1 MIGGKHFT
9 RIGELANSVAADV
22 QRLEEGKLPLA
33 ELEQLADHARD
44 LNERLVVLR
53 HKAREGKPALEA
65 APKPAVAAEPAAP
78 AMSSAPIR
86 LDTAPKQT
94 SLIDAIQET
103 EKKPVR
109 SVASDPL
116 EKPVPAI
123 SPLPA
128 PAPAPATAAAAEPP
142 AKQAPAPA
150 PVAETPAKAT
160 PALGPKA
167 SPASIHDKIEKAP
180 IADLGKAIALSQK
193 FWFVAEL
200 FNNDR
205 GAYDKAIEHLN
216 KPQLRAEAK
225 AYVQYEVVAK
235 LKNPPGEEVVAAFT
249 ELIERRHR

>member
-44 LNERLVVLR
+44 LNERLIVLR
-53 HKAREGKPALEA
+53 HKAREGKPVQEV
-65 APKPAVAAEPAAP
+65 APQAPVAAEPEAP
-78 AMSSAPIR
+78 AMSVAPIR

-103 EKKPVR
+103 EKKPAPSPVPPP
-109 SVASDPL
+109 A
-116 EKPVPAI
+116 PVPAAAVVPPK
-123 SPLPA
+123 SA
-128 PAPAPATAAAAEPP
+128 PAPAAE
-142 AKQAPAPA
+142 AS
-150 PVAETPAKAT
+150 AKAT
-160 PALGPKA
+160 PAPATKA
-167 SPASIHDKIEKAP
+167 TPASIHDKIEKAP

>member
-22 QRLEEGKLPLA
+22 QRLEQGKLPLA

-53 HKAREGKPALEA
+53 HKAREGKPVQEA
-65 APKPAVAAEPAAP
+65 APKHPIVAEPEAP
-78 AMSSAPIR
+78 AMSAAPIR

-103 EKKPVR
+103 EKKPAPSPVPPP
-109 SVASDPL
+109 A
-116 EKPVPAI
+116 PVPAAAVE
-123 SPLPA
+123 PPAKPA
-128 PAPAPATAAAAEPP
+128 PAPAAEAP
-142 AKQAPAPA
+142 AKTIPAPA
-150 PVAETPAKAT
+150 TKPA
-160 PALGPKA
+160 
-167 SPASIHDKIEKAP
+167 PASIHDKIEKAP

>member
-53 HKAREGKPALEA
+53 YKAREGKPAQEA
-65 APKPAVAAEPAAP
+65 APKPTVAAEPEAP
-78 AMSSAPIR
+78 AMSVAPIR

-103 EKKPVR
+103 EKRPVR

-116 EKPVPAI
+116 EKPVPAT
-123 SPLPA
+123 SPL
-128 PAPAPATAAAAEPP
+128 PAPAPATAAAAEPS

-150 PVAETPAKAT
+150 PVAEAPAKAA
-160 PALGPKA
+160 PAHGPKA
-167 SPASIHDKIEKAP
+167 APTSVHDKIEKAP

-205 GAYDKAIEHLN
+205 GAYDRAIEHLN

>member
-9 RIGELANSVAADV
+9 RIGDLASSIAADV
-22 QRLEEGKLPLA
+22 QRLEEGKLTLA

-53 HKAREGKPALEA
+53 HKAREGKPVLEA
-65 APKPAVAAEPAAP
+65 PPKPMVAADPEPP
-78 AMSSAPIR
+78 AMSAAPIR

-103 EKKPVR
+103 EKKPAR
-109 SVASDPL
+109 PVASGL
-116 EKPVPAI
+116 AEK
-123 SPLPA
+123 
-128 PAPAPATAAAAEPP
+128 
-142 AKQAPAPA
+142 PAPA
-150 PVAETPAKAT
+150 PVPVPVPVAAVEPPARTGPAPPPVPVAEAPAKAT
-160 PALGPKA
+160 PAPAAKA

-205 GAYDKAIEHLN
+205 AAYDKAIEHLN
-216 KPQLRAEAK
+216 KQQLRAEAK

-235 LKNPPGEEVVAAFT
+235 LKNPPGEEVLAAFT

>member
-53 HKAREGKPALEA
+53 HKAREGKPAQEA
-65 APKPAVAAEPAAP
+65 APKPPVAAEPEAP
-78 AMSSAPIR
+78 AMSAAPIR

-103 EKKPVR
+103 EKKPAPAAGAPAQPV
-109 SVASDPL
+109 
-116 EKPVPAI
+116 EKPVPVAEAPVKTTPPAEARAT
-123 SPLPA
+123 SA
-128 PAPAPATAAAAEPP
+128 PAS
-142 AKQAPAPA
+142 
-150 PVAETPAKAT
+150 
-160 PALGPKA
+160 KA

-205 GAYDKAIEHLN
+205 AAYDKAIEQLN

-225 AYVQYEVVAK
+225 TYVQYEVVAK
-235 LKNPPGEEVVAAFT
+235 LKNPPGEEVLAAFT

>member
-1 MIGGKHFT
+1 MIGSKHFT

-53 HKAREGKPALEA
+53 HKAREGKPAQEA
-65 APKPAVAAEPAAP
+65 APKHTVTAEPEAP
-78 AMSSAPIR
+78 AISAAPIR

-103 EKKPVR
+103 EKRPVR

-116 EKPVPAI
+116 EKQAPAT

-128 PAPAPATAAAAEPP
+128 PVTAAAAEPP

-150 PVAETPAKAT
+150 SVAEAHAKAT
-160 PALGPKA
+160 PAPGPKA

-205 GAYDKAIEHLN
+205 AAYDKAIEHLN

-235 LKNPPGEEVVAAFT
+235 LKNPPGDEVLAAFT